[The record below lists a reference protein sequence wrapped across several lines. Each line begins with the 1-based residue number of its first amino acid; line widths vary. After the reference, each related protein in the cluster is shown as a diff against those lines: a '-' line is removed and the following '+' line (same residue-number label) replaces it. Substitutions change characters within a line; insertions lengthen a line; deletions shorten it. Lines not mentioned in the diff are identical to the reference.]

1 VVLVEATITQCIKES
16 SIDGG
21 YSEFAE
27 WVDNKQGIIASA
39 ECSSDYE
46 LKRFMQKHKVS
57 NVLTKLETMIDTSY
71 SIGAVGKDGWVTWM
85 GLN

>member
-1 VVLVEATITQCIKES
+1 MVLVEATITQCIKES

-46 LKRFMQKHKVS
+46 LTHFLQKHKVS
-57 NVLTKLETMIDTSY
+57 NALTKLETMNDTSY

-85 GLN
+85 WIN